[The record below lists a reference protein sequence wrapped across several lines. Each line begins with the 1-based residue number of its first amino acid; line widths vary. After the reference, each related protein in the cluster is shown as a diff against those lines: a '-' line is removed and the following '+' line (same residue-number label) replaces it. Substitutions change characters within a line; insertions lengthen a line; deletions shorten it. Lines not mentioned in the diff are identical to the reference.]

1 MNIFK
6 GFLISSIA
14 MTTFVGTDLILQNDS
29 IHNKVYAESYNV
41 TYKERDSQEERLIV
55 KFKNQIDLPYEDG
68 IEKRIKNGDYDNNL
82 KELFSENKELT
93 LNRLFSSVNPIE
105 IEKLSVHSKSFA
117 NPSANN
123 LLNYYIVQAPN
134 NIEIELLLKKFETS
148 PLVEEAYIQ
157 EKQILTPPEI
167 QLQDLSVNP
176 YDDPRFKNQGYLE
189 AAPKGINAS
198 HAWSIKGGDGK
209 GTTFVDMEYGWLL
222 NHEDL
227 VNKNIKLMSGQNI
240 SQHRAHGTS
249 VLGIVSSEDNQIGNI
264 GIAPKANVKVIS
276 QIRDNGI
283 YNTADAILSAV
294 HNLQS
299 GDVLLL
305 EAQASYDG
313 YGDKYLPVEVHPD
326 IFDAIRVGADKGI
339 IIIEA
344 GANGS
349 NDLDNF
355 KDRNGKKILNRNSPD
370 FKDSGAIMV
379 GAGSSTVPHKRLWFS
394 NYGSRLDVYG
404 WGENVDTTSANPSQN
419 TTNLYTSTFSGT
431 SSASPIIAG
440 AATSIQ
446 GIAKEHRGYP
456 YTPAE
461 LRNILSNPNTG
472 TQSQDPWNDRIGVLP
487 DLKSI
492 LDNLGFNSDIPNSSS
507 ILEGKQFAWSLK
519 GISDFEFAKINF
531 NKSTEEMQVDLKS
544 GIPHHY
550 FNETYASIKVQNASG
565 KIVYNKNI
573 YGNQQQ
579 NAESQKVSVKVGDY
593 IELTHLE
600 GVHRATFTNVDNSK
614 QESFGKKAIYEV
626 TKEGLKKVE
635 KMPEATI
642 LDGNQFAWSLK
653 GYSDREIAKVNY
665 DKTAEEM
672 KIKLEAGVPHSYFA
686 STYASIKVQNSSG
699 NVIYNKE
706 IEGNKQQNAES
717 QTVPVK
723 IGDYIELT
731 HIEGEATKEKTRAT
745 LINLE
750 NNKNETIGK
759 TARYQITK
767 EGLKKVEKMP
777 ETTVLDGNQ
786 FNWSLKGYNDRE
798 IAKVEY
804 NKATEKMQ
812 IKLEAGIP
820 HSYFTST
827 YASIKVQNSSGN
839 ILYNKEIVGN
849 RQQPAESQTVP
860 VKVGDYIEFTH
871 IEGEA
876 QKEKTR
882 ATLTNLENNKQ
893 EFVGKKK
900 TYQVTPTGLL
910 LGNVNY

>member
-68 IEKRIKNGDYDNNL
+68 IEKRIKSGDYDNNL
-82 KELFSENKELT
+82 KKLFSENTELT

-105 IEKLSVHSKSFA
+105 IEKLSVQSKSVA
-117 NPSANN
+117 NESANN

-167 QLQDLSVNP
+167 QLPNLSVNP

-189 AAPKGINAS
+189 AAPKGINAP

-209 GTTFVDMEYGWLL
+209 DTTFVDMEYGWLL

-294 HNLQS
+294 HNLQA
-299 GDVLLL
+299 GDILLL

-492 LDNLGFNSDIPNSSS
+492 LDNLGFNSDIPNASS

-565 KIVYNKNI
+565 KVVYNKNI

-665 DKTAEEM
+665 DKTVEEM
-672 KIKLEAGVPHSYFA
+672 KVKLEAGVPHSYFT
-686 STYASIKVQNSSG
+686 STYASIKVQNASG
-699 NVIYNKE
+699 NVLYNKE
-706 IEGNKQQNAES
+706 IVGNKQQNAES

-759 TARYQITK
+759 TARYQVTK

-849 RQQPAESQTVP
+849 RQQNAESQTVP

-882 ATLTNLENNKQ
+882 ATLTNLENSKQ

-910 LGNVNY
+910 IK

>member
-29 IHNKVYAESYNV
+29 IHNKVYAESHNV

-82 KELFSENKELT
+82 KKLFSENTELT

-105 IEKLSVHSKSFA
+105 IEKLSVQSKSVA
-117 NPSANN
+117 NESANN

-167 QLQDLSVNP
+167 QLPNLSVNP

-209 GTTFVDMEYGWLL
+209 DTTFVDMEYGWLL

-249 VLGIVSSEDNQIGNI
+249 VLGIVASEDNQIGNI

-294 HNLQS
+294 HNLQA
-299 GDVLLL
+299 GDILLL

-446 GIAKEHRGYP
+446 GIAKEHRGSP

-472 TQSQDPWNDRIGVLP
+472 TKSQDPWNDRIGVLP

-519 GISDFEFAKINF
+519 GISDFEFARINF
-531 NKSTEEMQVDLKS
+531 NKTTEEMQVDLKA
-544 GIPHHY
+544 GVPHNY
-550 FNETYASIKVQNASG
+550 FDSTYASIKVQNTSG
-565 KIVYNKNI
+565 KVVYNKEI
-573 YGNQQQ
+573 YGNKQQ

-600 GVHRATFTNVDNSK
+600 GVHRATLTNVDNSK

-653 GYSDREIAKVNY
+653 GISDFEFAKINFN
-665 DKTAEEM
+665 KSTEEM
-672 KIKLEAGVPHSYFA
+672 QVDLKSGIPHHYFNE
-686 STYASIKVQNSSG
+686 SYASIKVQNASG
-699 NVIYNKE
+699 KVVYNKD
-706 IEGNKQQNAES
+706 IYGNKQQNAES
-717 QTVPVK
+717 QKVSVK
-723 IGDYIELT
+723 VGDYIELT
-731 HIEGEATKEKTRAT
+731 HLEGVHRAT
-745 LINLE
+745 LTNVDNSKQE
-750 NNKNETIGK
+750 SFGK
-759 TARYQITK
+759 KAMYEVTK

-786 FNWSLKGYNDRE
+786 FAWSLKGYNDRE

-849 RQQPAESQTVP
+849 RQQAAENQTVP

-882 ATLTNLENNKQ
+882 ATLTNLENSKQ

-910 LGNVNY
+910 IK

>member
-1 MNIFK
+1 
-6 GFLISSIA
+6 

-82 KELFSENKELT
+82 KKLFSENTELT

-105 IEKLSVHSKSFA
+105 IEKLSVQSKSVA
-117 NPSANN
+117 NESANN

-167 QLQDLSVNP
+167 QLPNLSVNP

-209 GTTFVDMEYGWLL
+209 DTTFVDMEYGWLL

-294 HNLQS
+294 HNLQA
-299 GDVLLL
+299 GDILLL

-446 GIAKEHRGYP
+446 GIAKEHRGSP

-472 TQSQDPWNDRIGVLP
+472 TKSQDPWNDRIGVLP

-507 ILEGKQFAWSLK
+507 ILEGKQFAWSLKGIGDFEFAKVNLNKSTEEMQIDLKAAVPHNYFDSTYASIKVQNTSGKVVYNKEIYGNKQQNAESQKVSVKVGDYIELTHLEGVHRSTLTNLDNSKQESFGKKAIYEVTKEGLKKVEKMPEATILDGNQFAWSLK

-565 KIVYNKNI
+565 KVVYNKDI
-573 YGNQQQ
+573 YGNKQQ

-600 GVHRATFTNVDNSK
+600 GVHRATLTNVDNSK
-614 QESFGKKAIYEV
+614 QESFGKKAMYEV
-626 TKEGLKKVE
+626 
-635 KMPEATI
+635 
-642 LDGNQFAWSLK
+642 
-653 GYSDREIAKVNY
+653 
-665 DKTAEEM
+665 
-672 KIKLEAGVPHSYFA
+672 
-686 STYASIKVQNSSG
+686 
-699 NVIYNKE
+699 
-706 IEGNKQQNAES
+706 
-717 QTVPVK
+717 
-723 IGDYIELT
+723 
-731 HIEGEATKEKTRAT
+731 
-745 LINLE
+745 
-750 NNKNETIGK
+750 
-759 TARYQITK
+759 TK

-786 FNWSLKGYNDRE
+786 FAWSLKGYNDRE

-849 RQQPAESQTVP
+849 RQQAAENQAVP

-882 ATLTNLENNKQ
+882 ATLTNIENSKQ

-910 LGNVNY
+910 IK

>member
-14 MTTFVGTDLILQNDS
+14 MTTFVGTDLILQNDR

-41 TYKERDSQEERLIV
+41 TYKETDSNKRDSQEEQLIV
-55 KFKNQIDLPYEDG
+55 KFKNEIDLPYEDG
-68 IEKRIKNGDYDNNL
+68 IEKRIKNGNYDNNL
-82 KELFSENKELT
+82 KKLFSENTELT

-105 IEKLSVHSKSFA
+105 IEKLSLHSKSFA
-117 NPSANN
+117 NQSANN

-148 PLVEEAYIQ
+148 PLVEDAYIQ

-167 QLQDLSVNP
+167 QLPDLSVNP

-264 GIAPKANVKVIS
+264 GIAPRANVKVIS

-294 HNLQS
+294 HNLQA
-299 GDVLLL
+299 GDILLL

-326 IFDAIRVGADKGI
+326 IFDAIRVGTDKGI

-446 GIAKEHRGYP
+446 GVAKEHRGSP

-472 TQSQDPWNDRIGVLP
+472 TKPQDPWNDRIGVLP

-492 LDNLGFNSDIPNSSS
+492 LDNLGFNPDIPNSSN

-519 GISDFEFAKINF
+519 GISDFEFAKINL
-531 NKSTEEMQVDLKS
+531 NKSTEEVQVDLKA

-565 KIVYNKNI
+565 KVVYNKDI
-573 YGNQQQ
+573 YGNKQQ
-579 NAESQKVSVKVGDY
+579 NAESQKVPVKVGDY

-600 GVHRATFTNVDNSK
+600 GVHRATLTNVDNSK
-614 QESFGKKAIYEV
+614 QESFGKKSIYEI

-653 GYSDREIAKVNY
+653 GISDFEFAKINFN
-665 DKTAEEM
+665 KSKEEM
-672 KIKLEAGVPHSYFA
+672 QIDLKAVIPHNYFNE
-686 STYASIKVQNSSG
+686 TYSSIKVQNASG
-699 NVIYNKE
+699 KVVYNKD
-706 IEGNKQQNAES
+706 IYGNKQQNSEL
-717 QTVPVK
+717 QKVPVK
-723 IGDYIELT
+723 VGDYIELT
-731 HIEGEATKEKTRAT
+731 HLEGVHRAIFT
-745 LINLE
+745 NVDNSKQE
-750 NNKNETIGK
+750 SFGK
-759 TARYQITK
+759 KAMYEVTK

-786 FNWSLKGYNDRE
+786 FTWSLKGYNDRE

-839 ILYNKEIVGN
+839 ILYNKGIVGN
-849 RQQPAESQTVP
+849 TQQAAEIQTVP
-860 VKVGDYIEFTH
+860 VKIGDYIEFTH

-882 ATLTNLENNKQ
+882 ALLINLENSKQ
-893 EFVGKKK
+893 EFMGKKR
-900 TYQVTPTGLL
+900 TYQVTSTGLL
-910 LGNVNY
+910 IK

>member
-14 MTTFVGTDLILQNDS
+14 MTTFVGTDLILQNNS

-68 IEKRIKNGDYDNNL
+68 IEKRIKSGDYDNNL
-82 KELFSENKELT
+82 KKLFSENTELT

-105 IEKLSVHSKSFA
+105 IEKLSVQSKSVA
-117 NPSANN
+117 NESANN

-167 QLQDLSVNP
+167 QLPNLSVNP

-189 AAPKGINAS
+189 AAPKGINAP
-198 HAWSIKGGDGK
+198 HAWNIKGGDGK
-209 GTTFVDMEYGWLL
+209 DTTFVDMEYGWLL

-294 HNLQS
+294 HNLQA
-299 GDVLLL
+299 GDILLL

-404 WGENVDTTSANPSQN
+404 WGENVDTTSANPNQN

-446 GIAKEHRGYP
+446 GIAKEHRGSP

-492 LDNLGFNSDIPNSSS
+492 LNNLGFNSDIPNSSS

-531 NKSTEEMQVDLKS
+531 NKSTEEMQIDLKA
-544 GIPHHY
+544 GVPHHY
-550 FNETYASIKVQNASG
+550 FNETYASIKVQNATG
-565 KIVYNKNI
+565 KVVYNKDI
-573 YGNQQQ
+573 YGNKQQ
-579 NAESQKVSVKVGDY
+579 NAESQRVPVKVGDY

-600 GVHRATFTNVDNSK
+600 GVHRATLTNVDNSK
-614 QESFGKKAIYEV
+614 QESFGKKSIYEV

-642 LDGNQFAWSLK
+642 LEGNKFAWSLK
-653 GYSDREIAKVNY
+653 GYSDREFAKVDY
-665 DKTAEEM
+665 DKTVEEM
-672 KIKLEAGVPHSYFA
+672 KVKLEAGVPHSYFA

-699 NVIYNKE
+699 NVLYNKE
-706 IEGNKQQNAES
+706 IVGNKQQNAES

-759 TARYQITK
+759 TARYQVTK

-786 FNWSLKGYNDRE
+786 FTWSLKGYNDRE

-849 RQQPAESQTVP
+849 RQQNAESQTVL

-882 ATLTNLENNKQ
+882 ATLTNLENSKQ

-910 LGNVNY
+910 IK

>member
-6 GFLISSIA
+6 GFLIASIA
-14 MTTFVGTDLILQNDS
+14 MTTFVGTDLILQNDG
-29 IHNKVYAESYNV
+29 IQNKVYAESYNV

-68 IEKRIKNGDYDNNL
+68 IEKRIKSGEYDNNL

-117 NPSANN
+117 NQSANN

-456 YTPAE
+456 YKPAE

-492 LDNLGFNSDIPNSSS
+492 LNNLGFNSDIPNSSS

-519 GISDFEFAKINF
+519 GISDFEFARINF
-531 NKSTEEMQVDLKS
+531 NKSTEEMQVDLKA

-565 KIVYNKNI
+565 KVVYNKDI
-573 YGNQQQ
+573 YGNKQQ
-579 NAESQKVSVKVGDY
+579 NVESQKVPVKVGDY

-600 GVHRATFTNVDNSK
+600 GVHRATFTNIDNSK

-626 TKEGLKKVE
+626 TKEGLKEVE
-635 KMPEATI
+635 KMSEATI

-653 GYSDREIAKVNY
+653 GYSDREIAKVDY
-665 DKTAEEM
+665 DKTAEQM
-672 KIKLEAGVPHSYFA
+672 KVKLEAGVPHSYFA

-699 NVIYNKE
+699 NVLYNKE
-706 IEGNKQQNAES
+706 IVGNKQQNAES

-759 TARYQITK
+759 IARYQFTK
-767 EGLKKVEKMP
+767 EGLKKVERMP

-786 FNWSLKGYNDRE
+786 FAWSLKGYNDLK
-798 IAKVEY
+798 IAIIEY
-804 NKATEKMQ
+804 DKSTEKMQ

-827 YASIKVQNSSGN
+827 YASIKVQNLSGN

-849 RQQPAESQTVP
+849 RQQAAESQTVS

-882 ATLTNLENNKQ
+882 ATLTNLENSKQ

-910 LGNVNY
+910 MK

>member
-82 KELFSENKELT
+82 KKLFSENTELT

-105 IEKLSVHSKSFA
+105 IQKLSVQSKSVA
-117 NPSANN
+117 NESANN

-167 QLQDLSVNP
+167 QLPNLSVNP

-209 GTTFVDMEYGWLL
+209 DTTFVDMEYGWLL

-294 HNLQS
+294 HNLQA
-299 GDVLLL
+299 GDILLL

-419 TTNLYTSTFSGT
+419 TTNLYTSTFGGT

-446 GIAKEHRGYP
+446 GIAKEHRGSP

-472 TQSQDPWNDRIGVLP
+472 TKSQDPWNDRIGVLP

-507 ILEGKQFAWSLK
+507 ILEGKQFAWSLKGIGDFEFAKVNLNKSTEEMQIDLKAGVPHNYFDSTYASIKVQNTSGKVVYNKDIYGNEQQNAELKKVPVKVGDYIELTHLEGVHRATLTNVDNSKQESFGKKAIYEVTKEGLKKVEKMPEATILDGNQFAWSLK

-565 KIVYNKNI
+565 KVVYNKDI
-573 YGNQQQ
+573 YGNKQQ
-579 NAESQKVSVKVGDY
+579 NAESKKVSVKVGDY

-600 GVHRATFTNVDNSK
+600 GVHRATLTNVDNSK
-614 QESFGKKAIYEV
+614 QESFGKKAMYEV
-626 TKEGLKKVE
+626 
-635 KMPEATI
+635 
-642 LDGNQFAWSLK
+642 
-653 GYSDREIAKVNY
+653 
-665 DKTAEEM
+665 
-672 KIKLEAGVPHSYFA
+672 
-686 STYASIKVQNSSG
+686 
-699 NVIYNKE
+699 
-706 IEGNKQQNAES
+706 
-717 QTVPVK
+717 
-723 IGDYIELT
+723 
-731 HIEGEATKEKTRAT
+731 
-745 LINLE
+745 
-750 NNKNETIGK
+750 
-759 TARYQITK
+759 TK

-786 FNWSLKGYNDRE
+786 FAWSLKGYNDRE

-827 YASIKVQNSSGN
+827 YASIKVQNSSGD

-849 RQQPAESQTVP
+849 RQQAAENQTVP

-882 ATLTNLENNKQ
+882 ATLTNLENSKQ

-910 LGNVNY
+910 IK

>member
-6 GFLISSIA
+6 GFLIASIA
-14 MTTFVGTDLILQNDS
+14 MTTFVGTDLILQNDG

-68 IEKRIKNGDYDNNL
+68 IEKRIKSGEYDNNL

-117 NPSANN
+117 NQSANN

-198 HAWSIKGGDGK
+198 HAWGIKGGDGK

-456 YTPAE
+456 YKPAE

-492 LDNLGFNSDIPNSSS
+492 LNNLGFNSDIPNSSS

-519 GISDFEFAKINF
+519 GISDFEFARINF
-531 NKSTEEMQVDLKS
+531 NKSTEEMQVDLKA

-565 KIVYNKNI
+565 KVVYNKDI
-573 YGNQQQ
+573 YGNKQQ
-579 NAESQKVSVKVGDY
+579 NVESQKVPVKVGDY

-600 GVHRATFTNVDNSK
+600 GVHRATFTNIDNSK

-635 KMPEATI
+635 KMSEATI

-653 GYSDREIAKVNY
+653 GYSDREIAKVDY
-665 DKTAEEM
+665 DKTAEQM
-672 KIKLEAGVPHSYFA
+672 KVKLEAGVPHSYFA

-699 NVIYNKE
+699 NVLYNKE
-706 IEGNKQQNAES
+706 IVGNKQQNAES

-759 TARYQITK
+759 IARYQFTK
-767 EGLKKVEKMP
+767 EGLKKVERMP

-786 FNWSLKGYNDRE
+786 FAWSLKGYNDLK
-798 IAKVEY
+798 IAIIEY
-804 NKATEKMQ
+804 NKSTEKMQ

-827 YASIKVQNSSGN
+827 YASIKVQNLSGN

-849 RQQPAESQTVP
+849 RQQAAESQTVS

-882 ATLTNLENNKQ
+882 ATLTNLENSKQ

-910 LGNVNY
+910 MK

>member
-14 MTTFVGTDLILQNDS
+14 MTTFVGTDLILQNDR
-29 IHNKVYAESYNV
+29 IHNKVYAEYYNV
-41 TYKERDSQEERLIV
+41 TYKVTDSNKRDSQEEQLIV
-55 KFKNQIDLPYEDG
+55 KFKNEIDLPYEDG

-82 KELFSENKELT
+82 KKLFSENTELT
-93 LNRLFSSVNPIE
+93 LNRLFSSVDPIE
-105 IEKLSVHSKSFA
+105 IEKLSLHSKSFA
-117 NPSANN
+117 NQSANN

-157 EKQILTPPEI
+157 KKQILTPPEI
-167 QLQDLSVNP
+167 QLPNLSVNP

-294 HNLQS
+294 HNLQA
-299 GDVLLL
+299 GDILLL

-326 IFDAIRVGADKGI
+326 IFDAIRVGTDKGI

-355 KDRNGKKILNRNSPD
+355 KDRNGKKILTRNSPD

-446 GIAKEHRGYP
+446 GIAKEHRGSP

-472 TQSQDPWNDRIGVLP
+472 TKSQDSWNDRIGVLP

-492 LDNLGFNSDIPNSSS
+492 LDNLGFNPDIPNSSN

-519 GISDFEFAKINF
+519 GISDFEFAKINL
-531 NKSTEEMQVDLKS
+531 NKSTEEVQVDLKA

-565 KIVYNKNI
+565 KVVYNKDI
-573 YGNQQQ
+573 YGNKQQ
-579 NAESQKVSVKVGDY
+579 NAESQKVPVKVGDY

-600 GVHRATFTNVDNSK
+600 GVHRATLTNVDNSK
-614 QESFGKKAIYEV
+614 QESFGKKAIYEI

-653 GYSDREIAKVNY
+653 GISDFEFAKINFN
-665 DKTAEEM
+665 KSKEEM
-672 KIKLEAGVPHSYFA
+672 QIDLKAGIPHNYFNE
-686 STYASIKVQNSSG
+686 TYSSIKVQNASG
-699 NVIYNKE
+699 KVVYNKD
-706 IEGNKQQNAES
+706 IYGNKQQNAES
-717 QTVPVK
+717 QKVPVK
-723 IGDYIELT
+723 VGDYIELT
-731 HIEGEATKEKTRAT
+731 HLEGVHRAIFT
-745 LINLE
+745 NVDNSKQE
-750 NNKNETIGK
+750 SFGK
-759 TARYQITK
+759 KAMYEVTK

-786 FNWSLKGYNDRE
+786 FTWSLKGYNDRE

-849 RQQPAESQTVP
+849 RQQAAEIQTVP
-860 VKVGDYIEFTH
+860 VKIGDYIEFTH

-882 ATLTNLENNKQ
+882 ALLINLENSKQ
-893 EFVGKKK
+893 EFMGKKK
-900 TYQVTPTGLL
+900 TYQVTSTGLL
-910 LGNVNY
+910 IK

>member
-82 KELFSENKELT
+82 KKLFSENTELT

-105 IEKLSVHSKSFA
+105 IEKLSVQSKSVA
-117 NPSANN
+117 NESANN

-157 EKQILTPPEI
+157 EKQILTPPAI
-167 QLQDLSVNP
+167 QLPNLSVNP

-209 GTTFVDMEYGWLL
+209 DTTFVDMEYGWLL

-294 HNLQS
+294 HNLQA
-299 GDVLLL
+299 GDILLL

-446 GIAKEHRGYP
+446 GIAKEHRGSP

-472 TQSQDPWNDRIGVLP
+472 TKSQDPWNDRIGVLP

-519 GISDFEFAKINF
+519 GISDFEFARINF
-531 NKSTEEMQVDLKS
+531 NKTTEEMQVDLKA
-544 GIPHHY
+544 GVPHNY
-550 FNETYASIKVQNASG
+550 FDSTYASIKVQNTSG
-565 KIVYNKNI
+565 KVVYNKEI
-573 YGNQQQ
+573 YGNKQQ

-600 GVHRATFTNVDNSK
+600 GVHRATLTNVDNSK

-653 GYSDREIAKVNY
+653 GISDFEFAKINFN
-665 DKTAEEM
+665 KSTEEM
-672 KIKLEAGVPHSYFA
+672 QVDLKSGIPHHYFNE
-686 STYASIKVQNSSG
+686 SYASIKVQNASG
-699 NVIYNKE
+699 KVVYNKD
-706 IEGNKQQNAES
+706 IYGNKQQNAES
-717 QTVPVK
+717 QKVSVK
-723 IGDYIELT
+723 VGDYIELT
-731 HIEGEATKEKTRAT
+731 HLEGVHRAT
-745 LINLE
+745 LTNVDNSKQE
-750 NNKNETIGK
+750 SFGK
-759 TARYQITK
+759 KAMYEVTK

-786 FNWSLKGYNDRE
+786 FAWSLKGYNDRE

-849 RQQPAESQTVP
+849 RQQAAENQTVP

-882 ATLTNLENNKQ
+882 ATLTNLENSKQ

-910 LGNVNY
+910 IK

>member
-29 IHNKVYAESYNV
+29 IHNKVYAESNNV

-82 KELFSENKELT
+82 KQLFSENTELT

-105 IEKLSVHSKSFA
+105 IEKLSVQSKSVA
-117 NPSANN
+117 NESANN

-167 QLQDLSVNP
+167 QLPNLSVNP

-209 GTTFVDMEYGWLL
+209 DTTFVDMEYGWLL

-294 HNLQS
+294 HNLQA
-299 GDVLLL
+299 GDILLL

-446 GIAKEHRGYP
+446 GIAKEHRGSP
-456 YTPAE
+456 YTPVE

-472 TQSQDPWNDRIGVLP
+472 TKSQDPWNDRIGVLP
-487 DLKSI
+487 DLKTI

-531 NKSTEEMQVDLKS
+531 NKSTEEMQIDLKA
-544 GIPHHY
+544 GVPHHY
-550 FNETYASIKVQNASG
+550 FNETYASIKVQNALG
-565 KIVYNKNI
+565 KVVYNNDI
-573 YGNQQQ
+573 YGNKQQ
-579 NAESQKVSVKVGDY
+579 NTETQTVPVKVGDY
-593 IELTHLE
+593 IELTH
-600 GVHRATFTNVDNSK
+600 
-614 QESFGKKAIYEV
+614 
-626 TKEGLKKVE
+626 
-635 KMPEATI
+635 
-642 LDGNQFAWSLK
+642 
-653 GYSDREIAKVNY
+653 
-665 DKTAEEM
+665 
-672 KIKLEAGVPHSYFA
+672 
-686 STYASIKVQNSSG
+686 
-699 NVIYNKE
+699 
-706 IEGNKQQNAES
+706 IEGDA
-717 QTVPVK
+717 V
-723 IGDYIELT
+723 
-731 HIEGEATKEKTRAT
+731 KEKKRAT
-745 LINLE
+745 LMNLE

-759 TARYQITK
+759 TARYQVTK

-777 ETTVLDGNQ
+777 ETTILDGKQ
-786 FNWSLKGYNDRE
+786 FAWLLKGYSDRE
-798 IAKVEY
+798 IAKVDY
-804 NKATEKMQ
+804 NQTAEELK
-812 IKLEAGIP
+812 IKLEAGVP
-820 HSYFTST
+820 HSYFNST
-827 YASIKVQNSSGN
+827 YASIKVQNSSGSVM
-839 ILYNKEIVGN
+839 YNKEIMGN
-849 RQQPAESQTVP
+849 GQQNAETQTVP
-860 VKVGDYIEFTH
+860 IKVGDYIEFTH
-871 IEGEA
+871 IEGDA
-876 QKEKTR
+876 AKEKTR
-882 ATLTNLENNKQ
+882 ATLTNLENGKQ
-893 EFVGKKK
+893 EYIGKKR
-900 TYQVTPTGLL
+900 TYQVTSTGLIRQ
-910 LGNVNY
+910 